1 VTEILSHRNQKQ
13 TSMKNIS
20 HLFTITFCVISAH
33 LFAQDKQDQ
42 IIATWQTREA
52 HVEIYKVDERFIGNP
67 INSEGERNQQ
77 IELLNLEYENGK
89 WIGKI
94 YSKGRDRT
102 WDVVCEIKGDKLLL
116 AVDAGRMS
124 RDLEWTRV
132 N

>member
-1 VTEILSHRNQKQ
+1 
-13 TSMKNIS
+13 MKNFS

-89 WIGKI
+89 WVGNIFSQKRNR
-94 YSKGRDRT
+94 SL
-102 WDVVCEIKGDKLLL
+102 DVVCEIEGDKLLL
-116 AVDAGRMS
+116 EVSAGRIS

-132 N
+132 Q